1 MNIDWRLI
9 TKILN
14 EIASEEDQIR
24 FQKWLG
30 SDPKHRELFNEL
42 KERWDQQEPNS
53 DLNTKIAYADF
64 LRKRDQLAASGKT
77 KVLPLRR
84 FINIAA
90 AILILFS
97 LSYGAFYY
105 YHSTVKD
112 IEMVL
117 VATEAGQRR
126 TVILADGTEVMLNVQ
141 SRLSFPKSFDPTER
155 RISFE
160 GEAFFRVAKDPKKPF
175 IIESNGIQ
183 TKVLGT
189 EFNLNSYK
197 SDSSTTLTLVEGSVA
212 ISGLGTEEILQPE
225 EAINFNA
232 KTEKVS
238 AVSYQPELLTGWMD
252 NILSFENTSLG
263 AVALRLER
271 KYDIQ
276 IEFADPSLKEE
287 KITGRFESQSLS
299 VILHSITQLRKLDF
313 ESIEEQENYDDK
325 LKVLIYKPQSR
336 Q

>member
-9 TKILN
+9 SNILN
-14 EIASEEDQIR
+14 DIASEEDQIR

-64 LRKRDQLAASGKT
+64 LRKRDQLAAPKKT
-77 KVLPLRR
+77 NVLPLRR

-105 YHSTVKD
+105 YHGTAKD
-112 IEMVL
+112 IEMVW

-141 SRLSFPKSFDPTER
+141 SKLSFPKSFDPKER
-155 RISFE
+155 RVSFE

-197 SDSSTTLTLVEGSVA
+197 NDSSTTLTLVEGSVA
-212 ISGLGTEEILQPE
+212 ISGLGTEEILQPQ
-225 EAINFNA
+225 EAINFNS
-232 KTEKVS
+232 KTGQVS
-238 AVSYQPELLTGWMD
+238 AMAYQPELLTGWMD